1 MTQAAEPGAEVA
13 QRQGR
18 ADGQGERGVT
28 PPLRPEERDREGAH
42 DADRGGVD
50 ERADGGLAV
59 PQREHGD
66 DEGRAVREQ
75 HAGVERGGSAGRG
88 VEARERDRRRAVP
101 HARVRIRRE
110 GGAVRVAR
118 RGEQAVEEEL
128 ADAHRGDEAPQ
139 RRARAGERDGRE
151 RREREPE
158 RHDGPRRGGTAARL
172 VE

>member
-1 MTQAAEPGAEVA
+1 M
-13 QRQGR
+13 
-18 ADGQGERGVT
+18 
-28 PPLRPEERDREGAH
+28 
-42 DADRGGVD
+42 
-50 ERADGGLAV
+50 

-75 HAGVERGGSAGRG
+75 HAGVERAGSAGRG

-128 ADAHRGDEAPQ
+128 ADAHRGDQAPQ

-172 VE
+172 VEEGGHERGGGGCGEPPDHALDARRDRRRGRGGHRLRV